1 MKESVLK
8 VGITQGDIN
17 GIGYEVIM
25 KTLMDNRILEF
36 CTPVIYG
43 SPKVAAYHRKAL
55 NIENFSLN
63 NINHPHEAN
72 FKRVNIINCLGDTVK
87 VELGKESLVS
97 GESAFKAI
105 ELATDHLKKGAIDV
119 LVTAP
124 VNKHSV
130 YANKIDYAGHTEYL
144 SERMNAEKTMTI
156 LVGSSVKIGVVTG
169 HVPMSKLANNITVE
183 NILEKLRIMHNSL
196 EFDFSIRKPK
206 IAVLGLNPHLGDKGM
221 WGEEEAKIII
231 PAIEKA
237 REEGIMAIGPFSA
250 DGFFGAGSF
259 KKFDAVLA
267 MYHDQGMIPFKTL
280 EDNRGVVFTAGL
292 PKVRTSPAHG
302 TAYEV
307 VGKGIASEEGF
318 RNALYLAID
327 VYRNRVINEEI
338 SKDPLQHY
346 EIAVVNPNEPEPNV
360 EDLEDTEQTNED

>member
-1 MKESVLK
+1 MV
-8 VGITQGDIN
+8 
-17 GIGYEVIM
+17 
-25 KTLMDNRILEF
+25 
-36 CTPVIYG
+36 
-43 SPKVAAYHRKAL
+43 
-55 NIENFSLN
+55 
-63 NINHPHEAN
+63 
-72 FKRVNIINCLGDTVK
+72 
-87 VELGKESLVS
+87 
-97 GESAFKAI
+97 
-105 ELATDHLKKGAIDV
+105 
-119 LVTAP
+119 
-124 VNKHSV
+124 
-130 YANKIDYAGHTEYL
+130 
-144 SERMNAEKTMTI
+144 
-156 LVGSSVKIGVVTG
+156 
-169 HVPMSKLANNITVE
+169 
-183 NILEKLRIMHNSL
+183 SL
-196 EFDFSIRKPK
+196 EPE
-206 IAVLGLNPHLGDKGM
+206 V
-221 WGEEEAKIII
+221 
-231 PAIEKA
+231 
-237 REEGIMAIGPFSA
+237 
-250 DGFFGAGSF
+250 F

>member
-259 KKFDAVLA
+259 
-267 MYHDQGMIPFKTL
+267 
-280 EDNRGVVFTAGL
+280 
-292 PKVRTSPAHG
+292 
-302 TAYEV
+302 
-307 VGKGIASEEGF
+307 
-318 RNALYLAID
+318 
-327 VYRNRVINEEI
+327 
-338 SKDPLQHY
+338 
-346 EIAVVNPNEPEPNV
+346 
-360 EDLEDTEQTNED
+360 